1 LFAGLALAAPA
12 AALPLPPPPP
22 MVSVIVQQWDGN
34 NPAARIALANL
45 GGTVTA
51 NLPIIGGFAAMI
63 PQNAVGYLS
72 SNAAVRVV
80 SADAVVLPQ
89 DVPPASGAPSVYRDV
104 VGATTANA
112 AGRSG
117 AGVTVAIVDSGVSDV
132 PDLAGRLVSVTDPT
146 TGQPATCVNL
156 SSEAGCADSY
166 GHGTFVAGLIAGNG
180 ASSGGTFPGVAPQ
193 ANVLALKL
201 SGADGASNVGKV
213 LAAIQ
218 WVLVNKDVY
227 GIKVLNLS
235 LRVDSSLS
243 YRLDPV
249 NTAVERAWSAGIVV
263 VVSAGNMG
271 GGAHTIAKPADDPWV
286 ISVGSV
292 DDRGTASLGDDVV
305 SNFSSRG
312 PTTPDGLAK
321 PDVAVPGRSLV
332 SLRSPGSAVDAQ
344 YPAFVDGSYRRG
356 SGTSFS
362 SGIVSGAA
370 AVLLADDPTL
380 SNDRV
385 KFELMSS
392 GRPVPGTTA
401 NDVGAGVF
409 DIEAARNA
417 PAGTANQ
424 NLFHPMF
431 FPGGTGTSA
440 DWQGSNWQGSNWQGY
455 WQGSNWQGSNWQGSN
470 WQGSNWQG
478 SNWQGSNWQGS
489 NWQGSNWQGSN
500 WQGSNWQGSNWQS
513 GYWS

>member
-1 LFAGLALAAPA
+1 
-12 AALPLPPPPP
+12 

-34 NPAARIALANL
+34 DPTARFVLSNL
-45 GGTVTA
+45 GGTITA
-51 NLPIIGGFAAMI
+51 NLPIIGGFAASI
-63 PQNAVGYLS
+63 PQNAVGALS
-72 SNAAVRVV
+72 SSAAVRVV

-89 DVPPASGAPSVYRDV
+89 EVPPTTGAPSVYRDV

-112 AGRSG
+112 KGNSG
-117 AGVTVAIVDSGVSDV
+117 QGVTVAVIDSGVSNV
-132 PDLAGRLVSVTDPT
+132 PDLAGRLVSVTNPT
-146 TGQPATCVNL
+146 TGQAAPCVNL
-156 SSEAGCADSY
+156 SSESGCADSY

-180 ASSGGTFPGVAPQ
+180 ASSNGALPGVAPA
-193 ANVLALKL
+193 ANILALKL
-201 SGADGASNVGKV
+201 SGADGTSNVSKV

-249 NTAVERAWSAGIVV
+249 NMAVERAWSAGIVV

-271 GGAHTIAKPADDPWV
+271 SGPHTIAKPADDPWV

-292 DDRGTASLGDDVV
+292 DDQGTASIADDAV
-305 SNFSSRG
+305 SSFSSRG
-312 PTTPDGLAK
+312 PTAPDGLAK
-321 PDVAVPGRSLV
+321 PDVSVPGRSLV
-332 SLRSPGSAVDAQ
+332 SLRSPGSAVDAA
-344 YPAFVDGSYRRG
+344 YPAFVGDSYRRG

-362 SGIVSGAA
+362 AGIVSGAA
-370 AVLLADDPTL
+370 AVLLAADPTM

-385 KFELMSS
+385 KFALMSS
-392 GRPVPGTTA
+392 GRPVTGAGA
-401 NDVGAGVF
+401 NEVGAGVF

-417 PAGTANQ
+417 PPGVANR
-424 NLFHPMF
+424 NIFHPMF
-431 FPGGTGTSA
+431 FPGGASTAA
-440 DWQGSNWQGSNWQGY
+440 DFQGSNWQGSNWQGL
-455 WQGSNWQGSNWQGSN
+455 S
-470 WQGSNWQG
+470 
-478 SNWQGSNWQGS
+478 WQGSNWQGS

>member
-1 LFAGLALAAPA
+1 
-12 AALPLPPPPP
+12 
-22 MVSVIVQQWDGN
+22 
-34 NPAARIALANL
+34 
-45 GGTVTA
+45 
-51 NLPIIGGFAAMI
+51 
-63 PQNAVGYLS
+63 
-72 SNAAVRVV
+72 
-80 SADAVVLPQ
+80 
-89 DVPPASGAPSVYRDV
+89 
-104 VGATTANA
+104 
-112 AGRSG
+112 
-117 AGVTVAIVDSGVSDV
+117 
-132 PDLAGRLVSVTDPT
+132 
-146 TGQPATCVNL
+146 
-156 SSEAGCADSY
+156 
-166 GHGTFVAGLIAGNG
+166 
-180 ASSGGTFPGVAPQ
+180 
-193 ANVLALKL
+193 L
-201 SGADGASNVGKV
+201 SGADGTSNVSKV

-218 WVLVNKDVY
+218 WVLVNKDKY

-243 YRLDPV
+243 YRVDPV
-249 NTAVERAWSAGIVV
+249 NMAVERAWSAGVVV

-271 GGAHTIAKPADDPWV
+271 AGPRTIAKPADDPWV

-292 DDRGTASLGDDVV
+292 DDHGTVSVADDAV
-305 SNFSSRG
+305 SSFSSRG
-312 PTTPDGLAK
+312 PTAPDGLTK

-332 SLRSPGSAVDAQ
+332 SLRSPGSTVDALH
-344 YPAFVDGSYRRG
+344 PFFVDGNYRRG

-370 AVLLADDPTL
+370 AVLVADNPTIT
-380 SNDRV
+380 NDRV

-392 GRPVPGTTA
+392 GRPVPGAGA
-401 NDVGAGVF
+401 NEVGAGVF

-424 NLFHPMF
+424 NQFHPMF
-431 FPGGTGTSA
+431 FAGGAGTPTDWLACSYTGA
-440 DWQGSNWQGSNWQGY
+440 NWRTFWEGLA
-455 WQGSNWQGSNWQGSN
+455 WQGSN